1 MLKEGDVMLN
11 VQNDNIMDSMPFS
24 IIHVVICEP
33 HMPILRIASCG
44 LEMFVNL

>member
-1 MLKEGDVMLN
+1 MLEEGVVMLN
-11 VQNDNIMDSMPFS
+11 VQNDNIMDSIPFF

-33 HMPILRIASCG
+33 YMHVLRIASCG

>member
-24 IIHVVICEP
+24 NIHVVICEP
-33 HMPILRIASCG
+33 HNIVLIISSCG